1 MVLLFP
7 ILFWPWKR
15 RAEIS
20 IAQLCRKSVIIPTHI
35 FAITLSKNI
44 FPVIQELYFVCFAR
58 HGIYI
63 KTSTS
68 RELFNRPSKS
78 WKMTVTGKLS
88 CIILPSCASLGAS
101 GWARCCSGMS
111 SFCRAPSWLIRYP
124 FPSRHSQHSTLT
136 LPNQPPSIFYTLP
149 CLSLQI
155 SDSINI
161 SLRH

>member
-1 MVLLFP
+1 MHRYNTKFMEDMLGASSTSVKTSSDHRLFVFSSNRLVNARGWEWQTLLQTDALWPRIKWFCFFP

-35 FAITLSKNI
+35 FAITLTKNI

-78 WKMTVTGKLS
+78 
-88 CIILPSCASLGAS
+88 
-101 GWARCCSGMS
+101 
-111 SFCRAPSWLIRYP
+111 
-124 FPSRHSQHSTLT
+124 
-136 LPNQPPSIFYTLP
+136 
-149 CLSLQI
+149 
-155 SDSINI
+155 
-161 SLRH
+161 